1 MGAFSKADRTQ
12 RLRYCL
18 QSQQL
23 HSEAKFFF
31 KEIILVLVLQPLNM
45 WVLELLVSGHFA

>member
-1 MGAFSKADRTQ
+1 MGAFSKADRAQ

-23 HSEAKFFF
+23 HSEAKVFFL
-31 KEIILVLVLQPLNM
+31 KEVLVLVLQPLNM
-45 WVLELLVSGHFA
+45 WILELLVSGHFA

>member
-1 MGAFSKADRTQ
+1 MGAFSKADRAQ

-23 HSEAKFFF
+23 HSEANFFL
-31 KEIILVLVLQPLNM
+31 KEVLVLVLQPLNM
-45 WVLELLVSGHFA
+45 WILELLVSGNFA